1 MAETYCGKSC
11 AECAQKE
18 QLNCQGC
25 KYGPGRRFGG
35 DCELAKCVME
45 KGHETCDTCSF
56 MGNCSIQRSCA
67 VMPEKRIKR
76 LEAEAARKA
85 EMAKQAPLLGKWL
98 WIIFW
103 LIIPSSV
110 ASILTN
116 QTLAQYVPSLYLPGQ
131 ILNALCSAAYGFFLL
146 KLAPVEG
153 TYKKAGICV
162 LITGAVSAV
171 VAIATGAA
179 GLTQVPTWTLLITI
193 PSAIAALVG
202 EYYSFC
208 AHAAVLDGVDQELSE
223 QWSKLW
229 KWYIGFFL
237 GMFGSIVI
245 VLILPIIGVLALL
258 AAAIGLLVV
267 GIKKLVYLYRTAK
280 IFREYPVGA

>member
-25 KYGPGRRFGG
+25 KYGPGRRFNG

-67 VMPEKRIKR
+67 GMPEERIRR

-85 EMAKQAPLLGKWL
+85 EVAKQAPLLGKWL

-116 QTLAQYVPSLYLPGQ
+116 QTLVQDVPSLYLPGQ
-131 ILNALCSAAYGFFLL
+131 ILNAVCCAIYGISLL
-146 KLAPVEG
+146 RLASVEKS
-153 TYKKAGICV
+153 YKKAGICI
-162 LITGAVSAV
+162 LIAGFDSAA
-171 VAIATGAA
+171 VAIAVGISGAVQA
-179 GLTQVPTWTLLITI
+179 PTWTLLLTI
-193 PSAIAALVG
+193 PAAVVALVG
-202 EYYSFC
+202 EYYEYVGFS
-208 AHAAVLDGVDQELSE
+208 AVLDGVEQELSE

-229 KWYIGFFL
+229 KWYIGLFL
-237 GMFGSIVI
+237 GMFGCIVI
-245 VLILPIIGVLALL
+245 MLILPIIGALALL
-258 AAAIGLLVV
+258 AAAISLLVV

-280 IFREYPVGA
+280 LFREYPAGE